1 MLTDF
6 RSGELVFR
14 WSGGNSGQRGGGIEQ
29 RPMILGCRKS
39 RVRYRRVA
47 SCLALRASPSVDLGG
62 MAGRRCELDLLRV
75 LRSALAA

>member
-29 RPMILGCRKS
+29 PD
-39 RVRYRRVA
+39 
-47 SCLALRASPSVDLGG
+47 DLGVSKVTG
-62 MAGRRCELDLLRV
+62 STSPGGKLFG
-75 LRSALAA
+75 S

>member
-14 WSGGNSGQRGGGIEQ
+14 WSGGNSGQRGGVSSS
-29 RPMILGCRKS
+29 PMILGCRKS
-39 RVRYRRVA
+39 RVRYHRVA

-62 MAGRRCELDLLRV
+62 MPGRRCELDLLRV